1 MSNHNRIAII
11 RIVAST
17 LLGLMALGGG
27 AALAWRGIEV
37 SAMWWA
43 VAVLAVG
50 GVVGA
55 EVVSAVMRRKNGGGP

>member
-1 MSNHNRIAII
+1 MSNHNRIVII

-27 AALAWRGIEV
+27 AALASRGIEV
-37 SAMWWA
+37 PAMWWV

-55 EVVSAVMRRKNGGGP
+55 EVVSAVMRRKNGGAP